1 MQYIVS
7 RRKVIEYCTKYV
19 TKSEPRSQSLKE
31 VFTSIVHSLKDG
43 NTSLKAVQ
51 KLLIN
56 SVGERDYSAQETC
69 HLLMQLPMFKA
80 SRDFIVLSLDG
91 SRAVEERLEEHHHAT
106 AISILDHYMRRPNS
120 APLDDIT
127 LLEFARQYTMP
138 KTPGSKPSRRSKCV
152 VVISRPYCS
161 PDPAG
166 PKYEQYCRQ
175 SLMQHKSFRIVDDL
189 LNGHTTFVDAYA
201 AYLQSGSV
209 PPSLEDDIQRLQQH
223 SVCDSEEHDTT
234 EVPTHIHDTSVSL

>member
-1 MQYIVS
+1 MNHAPSHSRKSSPPSSTVS
-7 RRKVIEYCTKYV
+7 RMATPLLR
-19 TKSEPRSQSLKE
+19 QFL
-31 VFTSIVHSLKDG
+31 
-43 NTSLKAVQ
+43 

-106 AISILDHYMRRPNS
+106 ALSILDHYMRRPNS

-175 SLMQHKSFRIVDDL
+175 SLMQHKSFRVVDDL
-189 LNGHTTFVDAYA
+189 LNGYTTFIDAYA

-209 PPSLEDDIQRLQQH
+209 PPSLRMTSKGCNSTVCVTLRNTTQQRYPL
-223 SVCDSEEHDTT
+223 
-234 EVPTHIHDTSVSL
+234 IYMYTSVSL